1 MCAISQIAN
10 RHFGRKAVAALARK
24 GVAII
29 ATTVIPGAGDMPF
42 ATGETGYVVSD
53 NGCGRVW
60 TYRQVAE
67 AAK

>member
-29 ATTVIPGAGDMPF
+29 ATAVIPGAGDMPF

>member
-24 GVAII
+24 GVAIV
-29 ATTVIPGAGDMPF
+29 ATTVIPGEGDMPF
-42 ATGETGYVVSD
+42 AAGETGYVVSD

-60 TYRQVAE
+60 THRQVVE
-67 AAK
+67 AAQ

>member
-1 MCAISQIAN
+1 MSAISQIAS

-24 GVAII
+24 GITII
-29 ATTVIPGAGDMPF
+29 ATQVIPGAGDMPF

-60 TYRQVAE
+60 TYRQVAD
-67 AAK
+67 AAQ